1 VRAYVAGIAVGFA
14 VGWNI
19 ANVGAVATDLARAYG
34 VGLATIGLFTTA
46 LFVVHMAMQI
56 PAGRLVDRF
65 GARRVALVAAFLL
78 MGGNAVALVAP
89 HEALALLGRGL
100 TGLGT
105 ATAFVAGSDYIR
117 ARGGSPVVQGI
128 FGGASVAAP
137 GLALLVVPQLEHE
150 LGFRAPFLTAIAVA
164 LCVLLLLAA
173 APPAPRTAGHRDE
186 AIRGDI
192 LRDRRLYR
200 FAAIHAASFGFSV
213 VVGNWIVTL
222 LEHRGHSHRAAAAAG
237 SLTLLLGFFTRIWG
251 GWILRAHPHVARSVV
266 AASLA
271 VGGLATA
278 ALAAPLPL
286 GALIAAA
293 AVLGL
298 AAGVPFAM
306 AFAGAA
312 AARPDAPGAAIGF
325 VNGWA
330 AAAILVCTP
339 LVGLTFS
346 LPGDGRIGF
355 LALGALWTL
364 AAVTAPRDTDLA
376 LEPRYARAPARE
388 LEV

>member
-1 VRAYVAGIAVGFA
+1 MRAYVAGTAAGFA

-19 ANVGAVATDLARAYG
+19 ANVGAVATELARTYG
-34 VGLATIGLFTTA
+34 VGLATIGLLTTA

-65 GARRVALVAAFLL
+65 GARRVALVATVLL
-78 MGGNAVALVAP
+78 MGGNAVALAAP
-89 HEALALLGRGL
+89 HASLAFLGRGL

-117 ARGGSPVVQGI
+117 AHGGSPVAQGI

-137 GLALLVVPQLEHE
+137 GLALLVVPQLEPS
-150 LGFRAPFLTAIAVA
+150 LGFRAPFLTSIGVAFAVF
-164 LCVLLLLAA
+164 LLLAA
-173 APPAPRTAGHRDE
+173 ASPAPRTVAHRDD
-186 AIRGDI
+186 AIRGDVV
-192 LRDRRLYR
+192 RDRRLYR
-200 FAAIHAASFGFSV
+200 FAAIHTASFGFSV
-213 VVGNWIVTL
+213 VVGNWVVTL
-222 LEHRGHSHRAAAAAG
+222 LQHHGHSHGAAAAAG

-251 GWILRAHPHVARSVV
+251 GWVLRARPQAARAAV

-286 GALIAAA
+286 GALVFAA
-293 AVLGL
+293 AVVGL
-298 AAGVPFAM
+298 AAGVPFAI

-312 AARPDAPGAAIGF
+312 AARSDAPGAAIGF
-325 VNGWA
+325 VNGCA
-330 AAAILVCTP
+330 AAAILACTP

-355 LALGALWTL
+355 LALGALWAL
-364 AAVTAPRDTDLA
+364 AAATAPRDSDLG